1 MSVTVTPADVKK
13 LRSATDAG
21 MKDCKQALV
30 EAEGDF
36 SKAEKI
42 LKEKGLASAGKRSG
56 RATTAGSI
64 FTSIADSKASLVE
77 LSCET
82 DFVAKTDQFIATGKA
97 LAKAIVEKGLTEVNE
112 ELEIMV
118 KEAIAILKENMTI
131 KKLQLIDIAED
142 EAVAEYSHND
152 GQIGVLVK
160 LKCENSAM
168 KSKDEVKALAFDLA
182 LHGAAFNPAYLN
194 RGAVPAE
201 YIKEQEEIF
210 TTQAENMDK
219 PANVVTG
226 IVKGKLN
233 KHLGQIC
240 FVDQRFVKNDKIT
253 VKKAIEEVAK
263 TVGGSIELASYTYFM
278 VGQ

>member
-1 MSVTVTPADVKK
+1 MTVTPADVKK
-13 LRSATDAG
+13 LRDATDAG
-21 MKDCKQALV
+21 MLDCKKALI

-42 LKEKGLASAGKRSG
+42 LKEKGLASAGKRAG
-56 RATTAGSI
+56 RATSAGTI
-64 FTSIADSKASLVE
+64 FTCITDTKASAIE
-77 LSCET
+77 LNCET
-82 DFVAKTDQFIATGKA
+82 DFVAKTDQFQSAGKA
-97 LAKAIVEKGLTEVNE
+97 IAKVVVEKGLTEVND
-112 ELEIMV
+112 ELDTMV
-118 KEAIAILKENMTI
+118 KEAISILKENMSL
-131 KKLQLIDIAED
+131 KKISLINIAED
-142 EAVAEYSHND
+142 EKVVEYSHNG
-152 GQIGVLVK
+152 GQIGVLIK
-160 LKCENSAM
+160 LKCDSAATAA
-168 KSKDEVKALAFDLA
+168 KDEVKGLGFDLA
-182 LHGAAFNPAYLN
+182 LHGAAFNPTYLN

-219 PANVVTG
+219 PANVVAG

-240 FVDQRFVKNDKIT
+240 FMDQAFVKNDKIT

-263 TVGGSIELASYTYFM
+263 TVGGSVELATYSYFM